1 MMVSAAARPCNAA
14 GELAR
19 GREEQGSPLLLDV
32 EERRLEDDC
41 TTEIAMKAAERA
53 TKFILRGLLI
63 LLGVYLFNS
72 MRKYAVSYT
81 AGDTGFS
88 TFAVMVVAVPIAE
101 IFCILGQLVGPIGSS
116 SSAPCRACGYA
127 SATTRSNSSNEVDLE
142 KGFMTTPQPA
152 GVVAKA
158 DMADADKVVMEMTVR
173 IVKCIIKGMFA
184 LPWVYL
190 VDLMRRYVAT
200 SDLEELF
207 FTLTP
212 LVILAASVTV
222 FFCYW
227 VEKLGECV
235 HPPEPELIN
244 EDE

>member
-1 MMVSAAARPCNAA
+1 MSPMRGVSSEVARRASGQRCA
-14 GELAR
+14 GKE
-19 GREEQGSPLLLDV
+19 
-32 EERRLEDDC
+32 
-41 TTEIAMKAAERA
+41 AESRP
-53 TKFILRGLLI
+53 
-63 LLGVYLFNS
+63 V
-72 MRKYAVSYT
+72 
-81 AGDTGFS
+81 
-88 TFAVMVVAVPIAE
+88 
-101 IFCILGQLVGPIGSS
+101 GSS

-152 GVVAKA
+152 GVVVTNIIAKTKA